1 MELFSKLGIDW
12 RLLIIQIINF
22 GILLFIL
29 KRYLYKTVLEML
41 EKRRERVQESVD
53 LNEKIKKEI
62 HDFEEQKASQMEQVK
77 NEAKNIITLASQ
89 RAQELEAR
97 AHEEAK
103 AKSEATL
110 EQARKVIGEEKG
122 KIIEEARKEI
132 AQLVVDATGKML
144 EKAAQGKEG
153 EEFIKSHLKKKQ

>member
-12 RLLIIQIINF
+12 RLLIIQIVNF
-22 GILLFIL
+22 GVLLFIL
-29 KRYLYKTVLEML
+29 KRYLYKPIITML

-62 HDFEEQKASQMEQVK
+62 HEFEQEKTKQIEEAK
-77 NEAKNIITLASQ
+77 NEAKNMLALASQ
-89 RAQELEAR
+89 RAQELEAK
-97 AHEEAK
+97 ANEEAK
-103 AKSEATL
+103 AKAEATL

-144 EKAAQGKEG
+144 EKSAEGKEG
-153 EEFIKSHLKKKQ
+153 KEFITSHLKK

>member
-1 MELFSKLGIDW
+1 
-12 RLLIIQIINF
+12 
-22 GILLFIL
+22 
-29 KRYLYKTVLEML
+29 ML
-41 EKRRERVQESVD
+41 EKRRERVQESID

-62 HDFEEQKASQMEQVK
+62 HDFEKQKASQMEQVK

-89 RAQELEAR
+89 RAQELEAK
-97 AHEEAK
+97 ANEEAK
-103 AKSEATL
+103 AKSDATL

-144 EKAAQGKEG
+144 EKAGKGKEG
-153 EEFIKSHLKKKQ
+153 DEFIKSHLKKK